1 MLVDKT
7 LKAIRKLRSTNLSKL
22 KEDEDLQAQVLWYL
36 YTAVQGALDIALKF
50 ISRLNIETPDTY
62 SDVFRILLKEKI
74 IPKPLANKLITMAKF
89 RNVIAHMYLELDL
102 DTIIDIIKNDLD
114 DIETLIR
121 ILYDEGKKRGFDI
134 FTF

>member
-1 MLVDKT
+1 
-7 LKAIRKLRSTNLSKL
+7 L

-89 RNVIAHMYLELDL
+89 RNVIAHIYLELDL

>member
-1 MLVDKT
+1 
-7 LKAIRKLRSTNLSKL
+7 
-22 KEDEDLQAQVLWYL
+22 
-36 YTAVQGALDIALKF
+36 
-50 ISRLNIETPDTY
+50 
-62 SDVFRILLKEKI
+62 
-74 IPKPLANKLITMAKF
+74 MAKF